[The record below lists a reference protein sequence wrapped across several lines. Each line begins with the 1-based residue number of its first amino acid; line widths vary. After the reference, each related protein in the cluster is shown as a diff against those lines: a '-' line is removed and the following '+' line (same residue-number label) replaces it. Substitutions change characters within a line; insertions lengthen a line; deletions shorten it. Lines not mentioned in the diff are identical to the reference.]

1 MKRFRS
7 LPLLA
12 LACLLGASSMA
23 LAAPIPVNNASFER
37 PMLDSGGWSND
48 LPDPDLVDG
57 GPDWIGQN
65 GANDGNTFIEFIPGF
80 NSEGNQ
86 HLGMQG
92 NYYVFQ
98 NTGVAWKANTGYSL
112 TVGVG
117 NRGETAGALTLI
129 GLTSSTES
137 PGPDNTLSYQNANEF
152 LDDPLY
158 ISGAGMTID
167 SGSNDA
173 LSFTD
178 YTVSFITG
186 AEPPPGNVVIFL
198 GDEGTAQR
206 SHFDNVRLNANTGP
220 SLIAHFPLDENGNS
234 ETFGGF
240 VAATVD
246 DSVTFGTAGA
256 NGNTGTSATFDGSG
270 IVQHEWSADLNPES
284 FTLALWAKSEGGAG
298 AWNSPVTSRDE
309 QNGGPQKGYLIYDD
323 EPGGVWTF
331 WSGSNLGGWQ
341 ILNGPAVK
349 VGEWQHLAISYDN
362 ETQTKSLYVDGE
374 LVGEQNEPVAPAETT
389 PFSIG
394 GGGDFGAD
402 FRFIGDIDDI
412 GLWNYV
418 LSEQELLTA
427 MTQGVLATQ
436 PEALAIPVAHFAL
449 DEDGNSPEAGG
460 FVASTVDNVTFGAP
474 GANANTGGAAT
485 FDGSGLIQHDWSA
498 DLNPESFTLTLWAKS
513 DGGAGAWNSPV
524 TSRHDLNPDSQG
536 YLIYDNE
543 PGGVWTFW
551 SGNGTVDGNWQVLDG
566 PDVTLGEW
574 EHIAISYDK
583 ATETKKLY
591 VNGELAVEAN
601 DAVFPNDTTPFNIG
615 GGGDFGA
622 DFRFIGDIDDI
633 GLWDVVLSDN
643 DILLAMESGVK
654 AFFGEGGGVNPLDP
668 DGDGIFTPLEE
679 KHGLDPNVA
688 DADSDKDGDGVI
700 ASVEIFELGT
710 LANNPDTDGDGLSDG
725 VETNTGTYV
734 DATNTGTNPTSDD
747 TDDDGLKD
755 GAEVPDS
762 DPPGTSPLAADTDG
776 DGFDDGKE
784 LLAGT
789 DPLDANSKPDFPV
802 VIGYWPF
809 DDQGSTETADLG
821 PAGITSLVNGDP
833 EWVPGHSGNANDFA
847 IKFDGEDDSVTT
859 DVSLLNDLAELTMS
873 FWIRMEEEQLGN
885 RIGLVGQND
894 AVEYGMIN
902 PTTMQWWSPAGSVD
916 VEFGPIVEEWTH
928 VAVVLNSE
936 GFKVFSNGEI
946 IGESAGGGPVT
957 SGDTLNIGGDGVF
970 DADGNFFLGE
980 IDDVAIWDTALS
992 DAQIADLA
1000 NQVICPLGAC
1010 GGSDF
1015 NVREISRADDG
1026 MVNLTWDSSPGRFYD
1041 IEASPD
1047 LSPGS
1052 WVPMGVAI
1060 PAEGGEALVTSAS
1073 VEGDVAQLM
1082 EYFRVGRVD
1091 PPPFLE
1097 TSFED
1102 GLGEWTTTSVAGS
1115 MWEAGVP
1122 TAGPPA
1128 AKTGANVAG
1137 TGLAGDYED
1146 GTVGSLRTPVIDT
1159 LGNRVS
1165 LSFSYFLEAVEGEG
1179 GRVNLLEADGSL
1191 IQNFEPIYTGGEDGN
1206 TADWT
1211 DVSFRLPNSDPA
1223 RPFIIEF
1230 EFLTGDDGDPNNGA
1244 GWFIDDVSIGK

>member
-1 MKRFRS
+1 M
-7 LPLLA
+7 
-12 LACLLGASSMA
+12 
-23 LAAPIPVNNASFER
+23 
-37 PMLDSGGWSND
+37 
-48 LPDPDLVDG
+48 
-57 GPDWIGQN
+57 
-65 GANDGNTFIEFIPGF
+65 
-80 NSEGNQ
+80 
-86 HLGMQG
+86 
-92 NYYVFQ
+92 
-98 NTGVAWKANTGYSL
+98 
-112 TVGVG
+112 
-117 NRGETAGALTLI
+117 
-129 GLTSSTES
+129 
-137 PGPDNTLSYQNANEF
+137 
-152 LDDPLY
+152 
-158 ISGAGMTID
+158 
-167 SGSNDA
+167 
-173 LSFTD
+173 
-178 YTVSFITG
+178 
-186 AEPPPGNVVIFL
+186 
-198 GDEGTAQR
+198 
-206 SHFDNVRLNANTGP
+206 
-220 SLIAHFPLDENGNS
+220 
-234 ETFGGF
+234 
-240 VAATVD
+240 
-246 DSVTFGTAGA
+246 
-256 NGNTGTSATFDGSG
+256 
-270 IVQHEWSADLNPES
+270 
-284 FTLALWAKSEGGAG
+284 
-298 AWNSPVTSRDE
+298 
-309 QNGGPQKGYLIYDD
+309 
-323 EPGGVWTF
+323 
-331 WSGSNLGGWQ
+331 
-341 ILNGPAVK
+341 
-349 VGEWQHLAISYDN
+349 
-362 ETQTKSLYVDGE
+362 
-374 LVGEQNEPVAPAETT
+374 
-389 PFSIG
+389 
-394 GGGDFGAD
+394 
-402 FRFIGDIDDI
+402 
-412 GLWNYV
+412 
-418 LSEQELLTA
+418 
-427 MTQGVLATQ
+427 
-436 PEALAIPVAHFAL
+436 
-449 DEDGNSPEAGG
+449 
-460 FVASTVDNVTFGAP
+460 
-474 GANANTGGAAT
+474 
-485 FDGSGLIQHDWSA
+485 
-498 DLNPESFTLTLWAKS
+498 
-513 DGGAGAWNSPV
+513 
-524 TSRHDLNPDSQG
+524 
-536 YLIYDNE
+536 
-543 PGGVWTFW
+543 
-551 SGNGTVDGNWQVLDG
+551 
-566 PDVTLGEW
+566 
-574 EHIAISYDK
+574 
-583 ATETKKLY
+583 
-591 VNGELAVEAN
+591 
-601 DAVFPNDTTPFNIG
+601 
-615 GGGDFGA
+615 
-622 DFRFIGDIDDI
+622 
-633 GLWDVVLSDN
+633 
-643 DILLAMESGVK
+643 
-654 AFFGEGGGVNPLDP
+654 
-668 DGDGIFTPLEE
+668 
-679 KHGLDPNVA
+679 
-688 DADSDKDGDGVI
+688 
-700 ASVEIFELGT
+700 
-710 LANNPDTDGDGLSDG
+710 
-725 VETNTGTYV
+725 
-734 DATNTGTNPTSDD
+734 
-747 TDDDGLKD
+747 
-755 GAEVPDS
+755 PDS

-1211 DVSFRLPNSDPA
+1211 DVSFRLPNLDPA